1 MSRTTLISTVLVL
14 CVSVATAGTFDPA
27 PYLPEADVNALTRTV
42 ANQQFGRD
50 LFGSPYATVV
60 LGNVDVYDRFPYLE
74 SRYFQIVSDPQW
86 NRLLM
91 GEIGQGLAAYD
102 GDGSS
107 FGRLASPRGLSSDAQ
122 GRVYVADANNNRV
135 LVFQTASEFD
145 RLELEPLFSIEG
157 LHRPYDVAYSD
168 GGTPFDTADDR
179 VYVANT
185 GRNEIRLYTLTDGG
199 ASFAHAVGELGSGTD
214 RFAGPIAL
222 TVGHRAGAHSD
233 DIYVSDAHNSRL
245 VHLKDTG
252 NALAWAGEARHK
264 LGPITSLDSDHW
276 GNVYVAAPHMGK
288 VAKFTS
294 ALFPIASFE
303 GDVKRPRSFHVP
315 FANVTDHRT
324 GEQTRAGQGSGIL
337 IEEWDGSNGIRL
349 LNLGVELTDAA
360 ALKNEDA
367 AVSLTLTDHA
377 TLTATITDPRTGI
390 VVARHEAGMLDAGR
404 QTVRFADAD
413 YVSSWSEGEY
423 VMTVTANSGYDK
435 RSSEIEV
442 PIQMTSS
449 GSPQLPDR
457 LTLMGNTPNPFNPT
471 TTIRFMVPQGANRPY
486 SVRVYDVRGG
496 LVRELANG
504 NIGEGVHQLLWDG
517 RSDTG
522 GSVGSGIY
530 FYRIEVGQ
538 ERSTGKMVLLK

>member
-1 MSRTTLISTVLVL
+1 M
-14 CVSVATAGTFDPA
+14 
-27 PYLPEADVNALTRTV
+27 
-42 ANQQFGRD
+42 
-50 LFGSPYATVV
+50 
-60 LGNVDVYDRFPYLE
+60 
-74 SRYFQIVSDPQW
+74 
-86 NRLLM
+86 
-91 GEIGQGLAAYD
+91 
-102 GDGSS
+102 
-107 FGRLASPRGLSSDAQ
+107 
-122 GRVYVADANNNRV
+122 
-135 LVFQTASEFD
+135 
-145 RLELEPLFSIEG
+145 
-157 LHRPYDVAYSD
+157 
-168 GGTPFDTADDR
+168 
-179 VYVANT
+179 
-185 GRNEIRLYTLTDGG
+185 
-199 ASFAHAVGELGSGTD
+199 
-214 RFAGPIAL
+214 
-222 TVGHRAGAHSD
+222 
-233 DIYVSDAHNSRL
+233 
-245 VHLKDTG
+245 
-252 NALAWAGEARHK
+252 
-264 LGPITSLDSDHW
+264 
-276 GNVYVAAPHMGK
+276 
-288 VAKFTS
+288 
-294 ALFPIASFE
+294 
-303 GDVKRPRSFHVP
+303 
-315 FANVTDHRT
+315 
-324 GEQTRAGQGSGIL
+324 
-337 IEEWDGSNGIRL
+337 
-349 LNLGVELTDAA
+349 ELTDAA

-367 AVSLTLTDHA
+367 AVSLKLTDHA